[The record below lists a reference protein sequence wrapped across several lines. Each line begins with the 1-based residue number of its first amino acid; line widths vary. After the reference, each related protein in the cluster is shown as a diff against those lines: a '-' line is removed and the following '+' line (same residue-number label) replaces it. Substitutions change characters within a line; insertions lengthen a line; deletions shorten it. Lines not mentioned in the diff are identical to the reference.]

1 MNILLMICDNLMQK
15 TVYEKYYR
23 FFSGFLLVL
32 CLLKPV
38 IDIVGTE
45 SYFHVSFLQQE
56 WKNEWSL
63 LKNAKELDGVE
74 EVVRQERETAY
85 RTQIKEIANKYGM
98 QVKEIIFRW
107 DNEGEKLKK
116 IKIDGSMSKEQS
128 RKIKKI
134 LMQLYELEESDICI
148 EVE

>member
-38 IDIVGTE
+38 IDIAGTE
-45 SYFHVSFLQQE
+45 SYFYASFLQQE

-107 DNEGEKLKK
+107 DNEGEKLKQ